1 MPAFTPLTPEILA
14 ASVADRAEAL
24 TGSVC
29 IAVSAPD
36 AADPVEF
43 AQRVATELRTRGRA
57 ADVVDLHDFVRPA
70 SLRLEHGR
78 TDPYSYRHDWFD
90 YAAVDRE
97 VLRAVR
103 EHQRWLPRL
112 WDERTD
118 RSARERPR
126 RAAEDQILVVAGPML
141 LGRGLDFDVTVVLTM
156 SRAALERRTRP
167 EDHWTIDAVL
177 EHEHDA
183 VLDHAVLDHSGADAD
198 VLVRYDHPTRPAVR
212 TRYD

>member
-1 MPAFTPLTPEILA
+1 MAAFTPLTPEILTI
-14 ASVADRAEAL
+14 SVADRAAAL
-24 TGSVC
+24 TGRVC
-29 IAVSAPD
+29 VAVNAPD

-78 TDPYSYRHDWFD
+78 TDPYSYRHDRFD

-126 RAAEDQILVVAGPML
+126 RAAEDQILVVAGPIL

-156 SRAALERRTRP
+156 SRGALERRTRA

-177 EHEHDA
+177 EHDET
-183 VLDHAVLDHSGADAD
+183 DAD

-212 TRYD
+212 TRSA